1 MGTVL
6 NEHIIT
12 VKPPS
17 GKSASSGQ
25 GSSSND
31 EDYAAPPIFRG
42 PPTDELPEELPVIMG
57 IMVIVVVFLLIVM
70 LTFCYKSKTEQWTCG
85 ENGQWTTIP
94 ANDKR
99 SQSFYQYP
107 DQSNYSGVSRATTK
121 VCSNCHSSYEI
132 GKNLAYIKQNR
143 AVIMV
148 TLSKDTLYYYILQK
162 LLKNTFFFPYSCNCP
177 IQSHLDIIFGQD
189 CQ

>member
-17 GKSASSGQ
+17 GKSASSGPV
-25 GSSSND
+25 SSSND
-31 EDYAAPPIFRG
+31 EEYAAPPIFRG

-132 GKNLAYIKQNR
+132 GKNLAYTSSKIEVVPVYSNRGYFKQGFS
-143 AVIMV
+143 V
-148 TLSKDTLYYYILQK
+148 LLLQ
-162 LLKNTFFFPYSCNCP
+162 
-177 IQSHLDIIFGQD
+177 
-189 CQ
+189 

>member
-42 PPTDELPEELPVIMG
+42 PPTDALPEELPVIMG

-85 ENGQWTTIP
+85 ENGQWTNIP

-132 GKNLAYIKQNR
+132 GKNIRPQ
-143 AVIMV
+143 ICS
-148 TLSKDTLYYYILQK
+148 TS
-162 LLKNTFFFPYSCNCP
+162 SC
-177 IQSHLDIIFGQD
+177 
-189 CQ
+189 